1 MFDLLFA
8 AELHRMVFL
17 EIGVSIAGLLIG
29 LSTLALP
36 CSLRVAPVVRS
47 CAVLLGV
54 VLAGLELGILE
65 AARVSGMSQPVRL
78 AVMVAGLVGWEILV
92 LHAALAGGTRPAIG
106 RWRLPLGLLAATI
119 TLYTWNECRLDAGPP
134 GLFAIEEVANRD
146 LVVDTTFAAYT
157 DQNSRIPVYVNLID
171 HAPDADAETMLLKR
185 FKLVGLVTRTAAP
198 DARCNCHGWIFTGGR
213 FWVKG
218 KDVDQVLHD
227 NRYEEVSETRVG
239 DLIVY
244 RNDAEGIVHTGLV
257 RALDADGLVFIESR
271 WAVYGPYLHQPAD
284 QCYGTS
290 FAYYRSPR
298 PGHRLSCFEDG
309 PRNRVHSAAITNAF
323 PDEVM
328 AD

>member
-1 MFDLLFA
+1 MFDLLLA
-8 AELHRMVFL
+8 AGLHRMVLL
-17 EIGVSIAGLLIG
+17 ELGVSIGGLLVG

-36 CSLRVAPVVRS
+36 SSLRVAPVVRS

-54 VLAGLELGILE
+54 VLASLELVILK
-65 AARVSGMSQPVRL
+65 AALDSGMSQPFRL

-92 LHAALAGGTRPAIG
+92 LHAALASGTRPAIG

-119 TLYTWNECRLDAGPP
+119 TLYTWIECRHDAAPP
-134 GLFAIEEVANRD
+134 GLIALEEVANRD
-146 LVVDTTFAAYT
+146 LVVKTTVAAYT
-157 DQNSRIPVYVNLID
+157 DQNFRIPVYVNLMD

-218 KDVDQVLHD
+218 TDVGQVLHD

-244 RNDAEGIVHTGLV
+244 RDDAEEIVHTGLV
-257 RALDADGLVFIESR
+257 RALGADGLVFIESR
-271 WAVYGPYLHQPAD
+271 WAVYGRYLHQPAD
-284 QCYGTS
+284 QFYGTN
-290 FAYYRSPR
+290 FAYYRSSR
-298 PGHRLSCFEDG
+298 SGHLLSCVEDG
-309 PRNRVHSAAITNAF
+309 LRNSVQSTAIAHAF
-323 PDEVM
+323 LDEVM